1 LNNRIKLAGV
11 YNHPKQEAIYI
22 GFLTVFCFYF
32 YWSQF
37 VQSAENKYKTLGKLG
52 IFQLFQSNTVTI
64 YHNAQNRDFIT
75 YAKPDGEIIIY
86 NGEGNNRTELQNP
99 QGQWKTGTWRVE
111 NDKLCIA
118 DPTEVCGAV
127 TINKNT
133 REVWWQLTP
142 QIRLQVTNM
151 QAGDVHNIQNVRQF
165 YNLSEANTLTNQ
177 FVFLRTKHT
186 GIVFEDTKPLVA
198 GDNLFAGKVIGF
210 QKGQF
215 GNPDGYVI
223 EIQNSANLELR
234 TYSQTEKELRFNPK
248 SGCVDDI
255 CPHTFLF
262 ISLDRLIKAEDF
274 SQLLKRIDAEQ
285 NSETLWKAI
294 EAQTG
299 LSVNEQGVVK
309 MPQTLDQTLV
319 FNNAKTPATTLKQ
332 YAEETQQS
340 QNSQANQNIQ
350 SLILD
355 RTVEFKHLPNGPYV
369 QAYFSSNGKAY
380 SYYHDG
386 IGLDN
391 PRSGLW
397 HHGFWKVQNGQLCF
411 WMHEWTCTH
420 FQYSSNRETPF
431 SFTDQVNNIR
441 WDVTAQADG
450 NAQSLNNPEV
460 LYNYETWHRRIGQD
474 ILFRT
479 NGNRATN
486 SATETIRN
494 GSEIYEG
501 EIIGFRDQFDQ
512 YNPAGFI
519 VRLKSRRLVQ
529 VYQAPE
535 DELVIGFPAKPICE
549 LPDCGAHLVF
559 MILPQEITHQ
569 DLNSVLIQAY
579 RQRRGDQKW
588 QNVKLATSAILLGG
602 FVYSQLS
609 THPTKGK
616 SHSVLDDLNDILA
629 DRLRRFD
636 EELKAKVREA
646 ETRFRKAKADFEAD
660 IKGTKQSFEDWLKQ
674 KAKTQKTS
682 SDTEQSSTSSNAE
695 PAVDPYL
702 LGFDEPDF
710 NSDNPFEV
718 LGLKP
723 NASKS
728 EIKTKWRKLVK
739 RYHPD
744 LQSGD
749 AAKKESE
756 AIIKK
761 INAAYEQL
769 K

>member
-1 LNNRIKLAGV
+1 MLSYFSFLLALNGAAIPSFAVTDNHHIFLDKHRINNL
-11 YNHPKQEAIYI
+11 
-22 GFLTVFCFYF
+22 L
-32 YWSQF
+32 
-37 VQSAENKYKTLGKLG
+37 
-52 IFQLFQSNTVTI
+52 QSNTVTI
-64 YHNAQNRDFIT
+64 YHKAQNREFLT

-86 NGEGNNRTELQNP
+86 NGKSNNRTELQNP

-111 NDKLCIA
+111 NDQLCIA

-142 QIRLQVTNM
+142 QIRLQITNM

-165 YNLSEANTLTNQ
+165 YKLREAGSLANQ

-186 GIVFEDTKPLVA
+186 GVVFEDTKSLVA
-198 GDNLFAGKVIGF
+198 GDNLFSGKAVGY

-215 GNPDGYVI
+215 GNPDGYVV
-223 EIQNSANLELR
+223 EIQNAANLELR

-248 SGCVDDI
+248 SGCIDDI

-262 ISLDRLIKAEDF
+262 VSIDRLIKAEDF
-274 SQLLKRIDAEQ
+274 SQLLKRIDAKQ

-294 EAQTG
+294 EAQTE
-299 LSVNEQGVVK
+299 LSVDAQGVVK
-309 MPQTLDQTLV
+309 TPQTLDQTIV
-319 FNNAKTPATTLKQ
+319 FNNNKTPTATLRQ
-332 YAEETQQS
+332 YAEETEQS
-340 QNSQANQNIQ
+340 QNSEANQNIQ
-350 SLILD
+350 NLILN
-355 RTVEFKHLPNGPYV
+355 RTVEFKQLPNGPYV

-391 PRSGLW
+391 PRSGSW

-420 FQYSSNRETPF
+420 FQYSSNSQTPF
-431 SFTDQVNNIR
+431 SFTDQTNNVR

-450 NAQSLNNPEV
+450 NALSLGNPEV
-460 LYNYETWHRRIGQD
+460 FYNYETWHRKIGQD

-486 SATETIRN
+486 SATETIHN

-519 VRLKSRRLVQ
+519 VRLQSRRLVQ

-535 DELVIGFPAKPICE
+535 DELVIGFPVKSICE

-559 MILPQEITHQ
+559 MILPQEITDQ
-569 DLNSVLIQAY
+569 DLNEVLMQAY

-616 SHSVLDDLNDILA
+616 SHSILDDLNDILA

-636 EELKAKVREA
+636 QDLKTKVKDAEE
-646 ETRFRKAKADFEAD
+646 RFKKAKAEFEAN
-660 IKGTKQSFEDWLKQ
+660 IKDKKQSFEEWLKQ

-682 SDTEQSSTSSNAE
+682 SNTEQSSTSSDTK
-695 PAVDPYL
+695 PSVDPYL
-702 LGFDEPDF
+702 LGFDGPDF
-710 NSDNPFEV
+710 NSANPFEV

-723 NASKS
+723 NASIS
-728 EIKTKWRKLVK
+728 EIKSAWRTLVK
-739 RYHPD
+739 RFHPD

-749 AAKKESE
+749 AAKQE
-756 AIIKK
+756 AEFIIKK